1 MRRHAAS
8 STCRD
13 VCSTL
18 SSEGA
23 SGGAERSA
31 AGYAYGGARALVAL
45 HQQHLRAFL
54 MVWRQAQQAGVVLPE
69 GGGYAYR
76 SLETLLLHVL
86 SAARAYLVWLCR
98 NLQLG
103 DPGLQRPPELDDVA
117 GGADEY
123 VEHLIERYAP
133 PLRDVAADRFTDE
146 TYRFSRAQ
154 TTAEGLLEH
163 AVMHPIRHSFQLR
176 NLMSQ
181 QAD

>member
-1 MRRHAAS
+1 M
-8 STCRD
+8 
-13 VCSTL
+13 
-18 SSEGA
+18 SSERAAG
-23 SGGAERSA
+23 STDGSA
-31 AGYAYGGARALVAL
+31 AGYVYGGARALVAL
-45 HQQHLRAFL
+45 HQQHLREFL
-54 MVWRQAQQAGVVLPE
+54 SVWRLAQQAGVSLPE
-69 GGGYAYR
+69 GGGDAYR
-76 SLETLLLHVL
+76 SLEALLLHVL

-103 DPGLQRPPELDDVA
+103 DPGLRRPPAIDDVA
-117 GGADEY
+117 GRADEY
-123 VEHLIERYAP
+123 VEHLVERYAT

-176 NLMSQ
+176 NLMTE